1 MKRIAARLTPIFLLL
16 LLLGGAV
23 AYRSQILAFGQETL
37 ARGAR
42 ALPAISDRFSAL
54 ARDPGAIIRGSTGG
68 ESALVASGTI
78 EARVISVASPIAG
91 RIAALHV
98 TEGGRVSAG
107 DLIAELDTALLD
119 AELAQAQAEKRV
131 RAAQLALLE
140 AGVPQADIAVA
151 EAAVAQAEAVSEAAR
166 VAMEDARALITAP
179 GDLDVAIAQAE
190 GQLEVAAEQL
200 TAAQANAVAADLE
213 QALWERTVRQLEKGF
228 NVSLPGGG
236 TIHVEAPADKLSEAR
251 LEWNLASQR
260 TWAAHASVTAA
271 IEAQRAARQRLADLR
286 AQRTDPLVL
295 RAQADAAASA
305 YEVAQAGVATAQA
318 AVDVLK
324 AGAQEEQIAAARAL
338 VAQAEAAIDA
348 LLAKRAQTRVTA
360 PQAGTVTAQ
369 VLHAGEVAAAGAPI
383 VRLADLSQ
391 VTLTAYV
398 PEPQLG
404 RVSLGQSVA
413 VTVDSFPGR
422 AFEGRVTYIADE
434 AEFTPKNVQTQD
446 ERANTVF
453 AVKISLPNP
462 EGALRPGMP
471 ADAYF
476 GEMTGGFARTPPANA
491 TVSPPSA
498 IVASGTIEATKVT
511 VSSEATGRAVRVAAG
526 EGDPVTA
533 GQVLVE
539 LEAEELLAQ
548 LEQAEAGLAA
558 ARAELARVTS
568 PPQPEKVAQA
578 EAEVKRAEA
587 SLHAAQ
593 VALENAVNLRANPQ
607 ELDAR
612 INDARAQVKTAGA
625 AVDLARSQLK
635 AAQVQ
640 QESLPNPGSDEDKT
654 RRAIYDQKV
663 LAAEAALR
671 AAQAQ
676 ERAARA
682 VLAALLAIRKNPV
695 ALDAAVHKAEG
706 QVAQA
711 EAGLQVARAALAQ
724 VQAPAQAEA
733 VALARA
739 QVARAEAQQALLKI
753 LLDKRTIRSPLTGT
767 VSEQAIHPGE
777 VAQPGRALLTIMDLA
792 RPRLVIYVP
801 TDRIG
806 LVRIG
811 GQAEVHVDAYPGR
824 AFTGTVT
831 HIAEEAEF
839 TPKNVQTQEERV
851 KTVFAVEI
859 TLDNPEGLL
868 RPGMP
873 ADARLNPQA
882 D

>member
-1 MKRIAARLTPIFLLL
+1 MKRIAARVAPILAILLL
-16 LLLGGAV
+16 LAGAV
-23 AYRSQILAFGQETL
+23 AFRSQILAFGKEGL
-37 ARGAR
+37 VGASR
-42 ALPAISDRFSAL
+42 ALPEISSRLSAV
-54 ARDPGAIIRGSTGG
+54 AHDPWSIIRGPTGM

-78 EARVISVASPIAG
+78 EARVISVSSPVAG

-119 AELAQAQAEKRV
+119 AELAQALAEKRV
-131 RAAQLALLE
+131 REAQLALLE

-151 EAAVAQAEAVSEAAR
+151 EAAVGQAEAASEAAR
-166 VAMEDARALITAP
+166 VAMEDARALVTAP

-190 GQLEVAAEQL
+190 GQLEIATEQL
-200 TAAQANAVAADLE
+200 AAAQANATAADLE

-228 NVSLPGGG
+228 NVPLPGGG

-260 TWAAHASVTAA
+260 TWAAHASVNAA

-286 AQRTDPLVL
+286 AQRADPMVL

-305 YEVAQAGVATAQA
+305 YKVAQAAVGTAQA
-318 AVDVLK
+318 AADVLR
-324 AGAQEEQIAAARAL
+324 AGAQEEQLAAARAL
-338 VAQAEAAIDA
+338 VTQAEAAINA

-360 PQAGTVTAQ
+360 PQAGTITAQ
-369 VLHAGEVAAAGAPI
+369 VLHAGEVAASGAPI

-398 PEPQLG
+398 PGPQLG
-404 RVSLGQSVA
+404 QVSLGQSVA

-422 AFEGRVTYIADE
+422 AFEGRVTHIADE
-434 AEFTPKNVQTQD
+434 AEFTPKNVQTKD

-453 AVKISLPNP
+453 AVKISLPNSD
-462 EGALRPGMP
+462 GALRPGMP

-476 GEMTGGFARTPPANA
+476 GELPGGPAPTPRVAA
-491 TVSPPSA
+491 SDGFPSS

-511 VSSEATGRAVRVAAG
+511 VSSEVTGRAVSVAAE
-526 EGDPVTA
+526 EGDQVTA

-539 LEAEELLAQ
+539 LDAEELLAQ
-548 LEQAEAGLAA
+548 LEQAQAGLAA
-558 ARAELARVTS
+558 AQAELARVTS

-587 SLHAAQ
+587 SLQAAQ
-593 VALENAVNLRANPQ
+593 VALESAVDLRANPQ

-612 INDARAQVKTAGA
+612 INDARGQAKTAAA
-625 AVDLARSQLK
+625 AVDLARAQLK

-640 QESLPNPGSDEDKT
+640 QESLTNPGSDEDKT

-663 LAAEAALR
+663 VAAEAGLR
-671 AAQAQ
+671 AAQIQ
-676 ERAARA
+676 ERTAQA
-682 VLAALLAIRKNPV
+682 VLATLLAIRKNPV
-695 ALDAAVHKAEG
+695 ALDAAVHRAEG

-711 EAGLQVARAALAQ
+711 EAALRVARAALAQ

-733 VALARA
+733 VALAQA
-739 QVARAEAQQALLKI
+739 QVAHAEARQALLRA

-777 VAQPGRALLTIMDLA
+777 VAQPGRALFTIIDLA

-811 GQAEVHVDAYPGR
+811 QQAEISVDAYPGR
-824 AFTGTVT
+824 TFAGVVT

-859 TLDNPEGLL
+859 ALDNPEGLL

-873 ADARLNPQA
+873 ADARLRPQA